1 MARPVKKSGASR
13 PGQDGSVE
21 TRNRVKTSVHL
32 EPEIHKLLAI
42 ASIETGLDMSTIVN
56 RLVKEKFGGWH
67 IRKGRGEGR
76 GEGLLQESLGQDE
89 LERAGEEAPEIT
101 SGARQSRKAASG
113 SGKTGATREGQ
124 GFVVL
129 TERSAHLD
137 HDVAVGELGLI
148 QEKVIDDFVGSEEA
162 A

>member
-56 RLVKEKFGGWH
+56 RLVREPGKKLQKSRAEPAKVGK
-67 IRKGRGEGR
+67 RLLEVGRREP
-76 GEGLLQESLGQDE
+76 
-89 LERAGEEAPEIT
+89 LERGRASLSSL
-101 SGARQSRKAASG
+101 SGP
-113 SGKTGATREGQ
+113 
-124 GFVVL
+124 
-129 TERSAHLD
+129 
-137 HDVAVGELGLI
+137 LI
-148 QEKVIDDFVGSEEA
+148 WIMTWL
-162 A
+162 